1 MMSCSAKN
9 LFVIITEAYMNAD
22 LAIESVKQI
31 GAIVGCLEKTEFIQ
45 LTVTITNT
53 VTQLLVFVHQLCL
66 LE

>member
-1 MMSCSAKN
+1 
-9 LFVIITEAYMNAD
+9 MNAD